1 MDYEKLLNKAY
12 EKLPKVEKST
22 ERFENPEVDTMIQ
35 GRQTIIKNFSQ
46 ICETLRREPKH
57 LLKFL
62 TKELA
67 TPAGFDGVRATFQ
80 SKLPR
85 RLVQTK
91 LNVYVRDYV
100 MCKEC
105 GKPDTRLKKE
115 DRIIFLRCEAC
126 GAKASV
132 KSIK

>member
-12 EKLPKVEKST
+12 ENLPKVEETT
-22 ERFENPEVDTMIQ
+22 ERFEVPEVDSMIQ

-46 ICETLRREPKH
+46 ICEALRREPKH
-57 LLKFL
+57 VIKFL

-80 SKLPR
+80 SKLPGR
-85 RLVQTK
+85 MIQTK
-91 LNVYVRDYV
+91 LGVYVRDYV
-100 MCKEC
+100 ICKEC
-105 GKPDTRLKKE
+105 GKPDTKLVKE
-115 DRIIFLRCEAC
+115 DRLTFLRCEAC
-126 GAKASV
+126 GAKASL